1 MSTDSLGNL
10 FDRLR
15 QTVDDSDAEEP
26 EAPAAATTSE
36 PPRGDEG
43 DEGDDGHEAEVSAP
57 DPRAEVPESEALVV
71 EVVDAFA
78 LGAVEPEP
86 KWPMWGV
93 AESVS
98 LDDVGLRR
106 RRDAALETAMAVL
119 LPRVKRRLQDEQNEL
134 LDALRRQKSK
144 IDVERAIEPE
154 ADQLR
159 AWAELLAPV
168 LDDAYAAGRTL
179 GGGRTRPAPARL
191 VERTSE
197 LLVLPLRE
205 RVLASLEAVVRDGP
219 YDGAPEWQRVISAA
233 VGARYREWRSQDLE
247 PLLGDLVVVAFARG
261 VYDATPDGMR
271 LRWVPAEV
279 EQCPD
284 ADDNALEPTMKGGPF
299 PTGQAC
305 PPAHPGC
312 RCLVVPEPVTT

>member
-15 QTVDDSDAEEP
+15 GSVDDVDDTEEPPEDAEPPEASDAP
-26 EAPAAATTSE
+26 QPQPAT
-36 PPRGDEG
+36 GDESDAVTSRDG
-43 DEGDDGHEAEVSAP
+43 FDDEAV
-57 DPRAEVPESEALVV
+57 VV
-71 EVVDAFA
+71 EAVDEFA
-78 LGAVEPEP
+78 VEAVEPEP
-86 KWPMWGV
+86 KWPMWGI

-106 RRDAALETAMAVL
+106 RRDAALETAMGVL

-134 LDALRRQKSK
+134 LDALRRQKGK
-144 IDVERAIEPE
+144 IDVDRAMPSAEE
-154 ADQLR
+154 QVA
-159 AWAELLAPV
+159 AWAELLTPTI
-168 LDDAYAAGRTL
+168 DDTYASGRTL

-191 VERTSE
+191 VERVTE

-205 RVLASLEAVVRDGP
+205 RVLVSLEAVVRDGP
-219 YDGAPEWQRVISAA
+219 YDGPAEWQRAISAA
-233 VGARYREWRSQDLE
+233 IGARYREWRAQDLE
-247 PLLGDLVVVAFARG
+247 ALLGDLIVVAFARG

-284 ADDNALEPTMKGGPF
+284 ADDNALEPTVKGGPF

-312 RCLVVPEPVTT
+312 RCLVVPEPATP

>member
-15 QTVDDSDAEEP
+15 GSVDDVEEP
-26 EAPAAATTSE
+26 SESPEATERDEVVAEAPVAGET
-36 PPRGDEG
+36 P
-43 DEGDDGHEAEVSAP
+43 
-57 DPRAEVPESEALVV
+57 EVPEFEALVV
-71 EVVDAFA
+71 EAVDEFA
-78 LGAVEPEP
+78 AEPVEPEP
-86 KWPMWGV
+86 KWPIFGP

-106 RRDAALETAMAVL
+106 RRDAALETALGVL
-119 LPRVKRRLQDEQNEL
+119 LPRVKRRLQNEQNEL
-134 LDALRRQKSK
+134 LDALRRQKAK
-144 IDVERAIEPE
+144 IDAGTAMLT
-154 ADQLR
+154 ADEQLGG
-159 AWAELLAPV
+159 WAELLTPV
-168 LDDAYAAGRTL
+168 LDDTYAAGRTL

-191 VERTSE
+191 VARITE

-219 YDGAPEWQRVISAA
+219 YDGPAEWQRVITAA
-233 VGARYREWRSQDLE
+233 VGARYREWRTQDLE

-261 VYDATPDGMR
+261 VYDATPDGTR
-271 LRWVPAEV
+271 LRWVPAEI

-284 ADDNALEPTMKGGPF
+284 ADDNALEPTSKGGPF

-312 RCLVVPEPVTT
+312 RCLVVPELATP

>member
-1 MSTDSLGNL
+1 VEA
-10 FDRLR
+10 
-15 QTVDDSDAEEP
+15 VDEF
-26 EAPAAATTSE
+26 ATGS
-36 PPRGDEG
+36 
-43 DEGDDGHEAEVSAP
+43 
-57 DPRAEVPESEALVV
+57 
-71 EVVDAFA
+71 
-78 LGAVEPEP
+78 VEPEP

-106 RRDAALETAMAVL
+106 RRDAALETAMGVL

-144 IDVERAIEPE
+144 IDVDTAMPTAQE
-154 ADQLR
+154 QL
-159 AWAELLAPV
+159 ATWAELLAPV
-168 LDDAYAAGRTL
+168 LDDTYAAGRTL
-179 GGGRTRPAPARL
+179 GGGRTRTAPPRL
-191 VERTSE
+191 VARITE

-219 YDGAPEWQRVISAA
+219 YDGAAEWQRAITAA

-261 VYDATPDGMR
+261 VYDATPDGLR

-284 ADDNALEPTMKGGPF
+284 ADDNALEPTVKGGPF
-299 PTGQAC
+299 PTGQSC

-312 RCLVVPEPVTT
+312 RCLVVPELASQ

>member
-10 FDRLR
+10 FGRLR
-15 QTVDDSDAEEP
+15 DSVDDAEEP
-26 EAPAAATTSE
+26 PGSPDVAATEPTDATDATDATGVTDAVAEEPAAGE
-36 PPRGDEG
+36 MP
-43 DEGDDGHEAEVSAP
+43 
-57 DPRAEVPESEALVV
+57 EVPEYEALVV
-71 EVVDAFA
+71 EAVDEFA
-78 LGAVEPEP
+78 VGPVEPEP
-86 KWPMWGV
+86 KWPMWGK

-106 RRDAALETAMAVL
+106 RRDAALDTAMGVV

-134 LDALRRQKSK
+134 LDALRRQKGK
-144 IDVERAIEPE
+144 IDVDRAMPS
-154 ADQLR
+154 ADEQVR
-159 AWAELLAPV
+159 SWAELLAPTV
-168 LDDAYAAGRTL
+168 DDTYASGRTL
-179 GGGRTRPAPARL
+179 GGGRTRPAPPRL
-191 VERTSE
+191 VERITE

-219 YDGAPEWQRVISAA
+219 YDGPAEWQRVISAA
-233 VGARYREWRSQDLE
+233 VGARYREWRAQDLE

-261 VYDATPDGMR
+261 VYDATPDGTR

-284 ADDNALEPTMKGGPF
+284 ADDNALESTVKGGPF
-299 PTGQAC
+299 PTGQLC

-312 RCLVVPEPVTT
+312 RCLVVPEPATP

>member
-1 MSTDSLGNL
+1 MSSDSLGNL
-10 FDRLR
+10 FDRVR
-15 QTVDDSDAEEP
+15 QSVSDTDDEDGDEIVEEQPPPDPVAEEP
-26 EAPAAATTSE
+26 E
-36 PPRGDEG
+36 
-43 DEGDDGHEAEVSAP
+43 VS
-57 DPRAEVPESEALVV
+57 RTIAEVPEYEALVV
-71 EVVDAFA
+71 EAVDEFA
-78 LGAVEPEP
+78 TEAVEPEP

-106 RRDAALETAMAVL
+106 RRDAALETAMGVL

-144 IDVERAIEPE
+144 IDADTAMPTVEE
-154 ADQLR
+154 QLGT
-159 AWAELLAPV
+159 WAELLSPV
-168 LDDAYAAGRTL
+168 VDDTYAAGRTL
-179 GGGRTRPAPARL
+179 GGGRTRTAPPRL
-191 VERTSE
+191 VARITE

-219 YDGAPEWQRVISAA
+219 YDGPAEWQRAITAA

-261 VYDATPDGMR
+261 VYDATPDGVR

-299 PTGQAC
+299 PTGQSC

-312 RCLVVPEPVTT
+312 RCLVVPELASQ

>member
-10 FDRLR
+10 FDRMR
-15 QTVDDSDAEEP
+15 QSVGDDDAEETP
-26 EAPAAATTSE
+26 EP
-36 PPRGDEG
+36 
-43 DEGDDGHEAEVSAP
+43 
-57 DPRAEVPESEALVV
+57 AEVPDTREPERERAPEVVAAESAPEIPEYEALVV
-71 EVVDAFA
+71 EAVDEFVVE
-78 LGAVEPEP
+78 AVEPEP

-106 RRDAALETAMAVL
+106 RRDAALETAMAVV

-134 LDALRRQKSK
+134 LDALRRQKGK
-144 IDVERAIEPE
+144 IDVELAVEPE
-154 ADQLR
+154 AAQLS
-159 AWAELLAPV
+159 AWAELLAPT
-168 LDDAYAAGRTL
+168 LDDTYAAGRTL

-191 VERTSE
+191 VERITE

-219 YDGAPEWQRVISAA
+219 YDGAPEWQRAIGAA

-261 VYDATPDGMR
+261 VYDASPDGVR

-279 EQCPD
+279 QQCPD
-284 ADDNALEPTMKGGPF
+284 ADDNALEPTVKGGPF

-312 RCLVVPEPVTT
+312 RCLVVPEAVTP

>member
-1 MSTDSLGNL
+1 VADY
-10 FDRLR
+10 
-15 QTVDDSDAEEP
+15 
-26 EAPAAATTSE
+26 
-36 PPRGDEG
+36 
-43 DEGDDGHEAEVSAP
+43 
-57 DPRAEVPESEALVV
+57 EALVV
-71 EVVDAFA
+71 EVADEF
-78 LGAVEPEP
+78 AVESAAPEP

-106 RRDAALETAMAVL
+106 RRDAAVETAMGVL

-134 LDALRRQKSK
+134 LDALRRQKAK
-144 IDVERAIEPE
+144 IDVDRAMPS
-154 ADQLR
+154 ADEQLR
-159 AWAELLAPV
+159 AWAELLTPT
-168 LDDAYAAGRTL
+168 LDDTYAAGRTL
-179 GGGRTRPAPARL
+179 GGGRTRPAPTRL
-191 VERTSE
+191 VERITE

-219 YDGAPEWQRVISAA
+219 YDGPAEWQRANAAA

-247 PLLGDLVVVAFARG
+247 LLLGDLIVIAFARG
-261 VYDATPDGMR
+261 VYDATPDGTR

-284 ADDNALEPTMKGGPF
+284 ADDNALGPTLKGGPF

-312 RCLVVPEPVTT
+312 RCLVVPETATP

>member
-1 MSTDSLGNL
+1 M
-10 FDRLR
+10 
-15 QTVDDSDAEEP
+15 P
-26 EAPAAATTSE
+26 
-36 PPRGDEG
+36 
-43 DEGDDGHEAEVSAP
+43 
-57 DPRAEVPESEALVV
+57 EVPEYEALVV
-71 EVVDAFA
+71 EAVDEFA
-78 LGAVEPEP
+78 AEPPEPEP
-86 KWPMWGV
+86 KWPMWGL

-98 LDDVGLRR
+98 LDDAGLRR
-106 RRDAALETAMAVL
+106 RRDAALETAMGVL

-144 IDVERAIEPE
+144 IDVEGAIESE
-154 ADQLR
+154 VDQLR
-159 AWAELLAPV
+159 AWAELLAPT
-168 LDDAYAAGRTL
+168 LDGTYAAGRTL

-191 VERTSE
+191 VERITE

-205 RVLASLEAVVRDGP
+205 RVLASLDAVVRDGP
-219 YDGAPEWQRVISAA
+219 YDGAPEWQRAISAA

-261 VYDATPDGMR
+261 VYDATPDGTR
-271 LRWVPAEV
+271 LRWVPAEI

-284 ADDNALEPTMKGGPF
+284 ADDNALEPTVKGGPF

-312 RCLVVPEPVTT
+312 RCLVVPEPATT